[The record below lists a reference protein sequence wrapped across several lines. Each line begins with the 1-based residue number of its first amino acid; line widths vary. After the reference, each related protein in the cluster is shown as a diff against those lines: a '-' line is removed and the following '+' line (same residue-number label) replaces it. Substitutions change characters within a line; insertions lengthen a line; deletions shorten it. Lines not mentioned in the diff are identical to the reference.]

1 MHLIKIS
8 SLILLSI
15 FFVFLGGIILDDNQS
30 ESVISGKPFPVFQQ
44 KTLDGKDISNKYFS
58 DRTVL
63 VNIWASWCITCL
75 VEHPFLESLA
85 EDINIIGVNY
95 KDDPKN
101 ASDWL
106 TKHGNFFTVNIHD
119 PQGNLA
125 IDLGVTGA
133 PESFLVVNGKIV
145 SHIIGEMNQRK
156 WEQHF
161 APNL

>member
-1 MHLIKIS
+1 
-8 SLILLSI
+8 
-15 FFVFLGGIILDDNQS
+15 LGLTI
-30 ESVISGKPFPVFQQ
+30 
-44 KTLDGKDISNKYFS
+44 
-58 DRTVL
+58 RT
-63 VNIWASWCITCL
+63 IQ
-75 VEHPFLESLA
+75 
-85 EDINIIGVNY
+85 
-95 KDDPKN
+95 KN

-161 APNL
+161 VPNL